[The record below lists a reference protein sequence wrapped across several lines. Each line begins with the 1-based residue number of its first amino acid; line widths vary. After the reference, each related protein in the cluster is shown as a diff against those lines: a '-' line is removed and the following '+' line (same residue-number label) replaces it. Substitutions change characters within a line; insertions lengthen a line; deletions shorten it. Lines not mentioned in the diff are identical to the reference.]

1 MNSSNDKPSAM
12 VHTAPPSPPKKSSD
26 DNPLAYF
33 AAAKFMLSVGQ
44 ISQLPHDSGG
54 EIAFVGRS
62 NAGKSSALNL
72 LCNQKQLAYSS
83 KTPGRTRL
91 LNFFQLPD
99 GMRLVDLPGYGYAQ
113 AAKNEQQV
121 WAKLIN
127 DYMQYRVSLCGVVLL
142 MDCRHPLKPQDQQF
156 IEWANH
162 YGYPLMILMTKAD
175 KLSKNQAAR
184 QLLAAGKMLERFAVE
199 RLQLFSTLNKIGVD
213 TCRAQLLQWFN
224 AKAAAT
230 AALEAEREPLPSV
243 ELPSVEL
250 PSVQSA
256 SAEPSGSSQ

>member
-1 MNSSNDKPSAM
+1 MTPIE
-12 VHTAPPSPPKKSSD
+12 PPSPPEKSPT

-33 AAAKFMLSVGQ
+33 GAAKFMFSVGQ
-44 ISQLPHDSGG
+44 ISQLPEDGLG

-72 LCNQKQLAYSS
+72 LCNQKQLAFSS

-127 DYMQYRVSLCGVVLL
+127 DYMKYRASLCGVVLL

-162 YGYPLMILMTKAD
+162 YHYPLMVLMTKAD
-175 KLSKNQAAR
+175 KLSKNQAAK
-184 QLLAAGKMLERFAVE
+184 QLWSTGKLLEPFTVD

-213 TCRAQLLQWFN
+213 SCRSQLLDWFG
-224 AKAAAT
+224 AKKSAIAALHADRQSIQSAT
-230 AALEAEREPLPSV
+230 ANSK
-243 ELPSVEL
+243 
-250 PSVQSA
+250 
-256 SAEPSGSSQ
+256 SSSENPAT

>member
-1 MNSSNDKPSAM
+1 MIEEPA
-12 VHTAPPSPPKKSSD
+12 APEKSPA

-33 AAAKFMLSVGQ
+33 SSAKFMLSVGQ
-44 ISQLPHDSGG
+44 ISQLPDDNGG

-72 LCNQKQLAYSS
+72 LCNQKQLAFSS

-91 LNFFQLPD
+91 LNFFQLQD

-127 DYMQYRVSLCGVVLL
+127 DYMKYRASLCGVVLL

-156 IEWANH
+156 IEWAKH
-162 YGYPLMILMTKAD
+162 YHYPLMVLMTKAD

-184 QLLAAGKMLERFAVE
+184 QLWTTGKLMEPFGLD

-213 TCRAQLLQWFN
+213 SCRSQLLDWFS
-224 AKAAAT
+224 AKKSAIKALEVGASPAETNIDLIQSAT
-230 AALEAEREPLPSV
+230 ATPS
-243 ELPSVEL
+243 S
-250 PSVQSA
+250 
-256 SAEPSGSSQ
+256 SAESPAT